1 MAQPPVRKNLKPP
14 RDPNAAFVQINPVG
28 HRLWHVA
35 YWSCRSCRDGNVY
48 DTVTTRWY
56 CEAAVR
62 GLTCR
67 IPLKDRLCV
76 MCKSPKKP
84 DEKEED

>member
-1 MAQPPVRKNLKPP
+1 MK
-14 RDPNAAFVQINPVG
+14 
-28 HRLWHVA
+28 
-35 YWSCRSCRDGNVY
+35 CMDGNVY
-48 DTVTTRWY
+48 DSVQTRWY

-76 MCKSPKKP
+76 MCRKP
-84 DEKEED
+84 EKDISDEHSENES